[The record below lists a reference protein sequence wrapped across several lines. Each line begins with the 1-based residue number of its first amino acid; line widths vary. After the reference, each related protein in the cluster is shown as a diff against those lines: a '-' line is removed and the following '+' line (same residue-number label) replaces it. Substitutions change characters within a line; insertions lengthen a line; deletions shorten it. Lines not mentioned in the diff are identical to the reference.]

1 MHAGWSWLSRGY
13 SGGGGGAGGSR
24 RGGSRQLKTAT
35 RLRTG
40 RAPTTGEYWPPFAV
54 FRNRSA
60 RNFRI
65 EVWSRRSEYT
75 RPAETNGLTMSA
87 GTRRPVVMNWSPYSA
102 SRGIGV
108 GSGLGGSWSKN

>member
-1 MHAGWSWLSRGY
+1 KGY
-13 SGGGGGAGGSR
+13 YGGGGGAGGSR
-24 RGGSRQLKTAT
+24 RFFFSSRRRHT
-35 RLRTG
+35 RLPTG
-40 RAPTTGEYWPPFAV
+40 RASTTGEYWPPFAV
-54 FRNRSA
+54 FLNRSA

-108 GSGLGGSWSKN
+108 GSGLGGSWSKNPPCSS